1 MSSRSTP
8 STDWLM
14 VSQRL
19 ITINAARQLSDADQA
34 FVRHISGELMKQNA
48 DVSSE
53 VDFEIPLLLAEI
65 RAKFAL
71 GDPLTLLYRAR
82 AGLTAKR
89 SAQSIIQRLARY
101 FLACNLP
108 WAATALLTR
117 SDCSLDGDGQQ
128 TLRQAE
134 LALRIIREDAAYA
147 AGPLYN
153 TE

>member
-71 GDPLTLLYRAR
+71 GDPLPLLYRVQILPVSPQAVAESQSLPQKIRQHFASSAR
-82 AGLTAKR
+82 RLCGE
-89 SAQSIIQRLARY
+89 QRLDLRRS
-101 FLACNLP
+101 
-108 WAATALLTR
+108 TALLH
-117 SDCSLDGDGQQ
+117 
-128 TLRQAE
+128 
-134 LALRIIREDAAYA
+134 
-147 AGPLYN
+147 
-153 TE
+153 